1 VEFDLLL
8 EEFSL
13 LIFWNIWNQ
22 VNNPELGSG
31 TKGSIDQILDLK
43 RRYLYDYIQDNIF
56 LGQSNPNSF
65 LIKMFFVVLL
75 MVLTL

>member
-22 VNNPELGSG
+22 VNNPKLGSG

-56 LGQSNPNSF
+56 LGQSNLNSF
-65 LIKMFFVVLL
+65 LIKMFFMVLL